1 MGKEHLQVN
10 NNSNEGRRNNRIYDG
25 HNFDLYFSLSEDYV
39 LGKNKKIKD
48 IVDKLKEKFDNKQVE
63 KLKKEIF
70 EGSKTNVSENIHL
83 FSMYKNEFNS
93 VTGVALSRVILDNME
108 KIPENS
114 KAFVLSARK
123 MAASICVNLLRDAQ
137 KEKISE
143 LLEKYITKYELIDV
157 FDNLYTFSKNYKNV
171 HEISE
176 IIWNSMCTDIIKD
189 NIDLYKDQ
197 YYRPNLIWN
206 LYRGMGGTEEEKTKI
221 ISAYLRTIATKNNV
235 YRIFYDFMSISHSNE
250 GIDYI
255 FKEENRQILE
265 KAQLEKILP
274 APINISQNIIFDIY
288 SKGPSDDFDYK
299 YKNTEINIRQL

>member
-1 MGKEHLQVN
+1 
-10 NNSNEGRRNNRIYDG
+10 
-25 HNFDLYFSLSEDYV
+25 
-39 LGKNKKIKD
+39 
-48 IVDKLKEKFDNKQVE
+48 
-63 KLKKEIF
+63 
-70 EGSKTNVSENIHL
+70 
-83 FSMYKNEFNS
+83 
-93 VTGVALSRVILDNME
+93 
-108 KIPENS
+108 
-114 KAFVLSARK
+114 
-123 MAASICVNLLRDAQ
+123 
-137 KEKISE
+137 
-143 LLEKYITKYELIDV
+143 
-157 FDNLYTFSKNYKNV
+157 
-171 HEISE
+171 
-176 IIWNSMCTDIIKD
+176 MCTDIIKD